1 MFCSLQAICLGK
13 EECCMK
19 KLAKFLMKPHSV
31 SLSHSLRRLQQLGG
45 AQPPF
50 FLEIHSGMEQ
60 TPCRCFVFLEA
71 LFPLQAAGSS
81 RPLFLSRKRPK
92 IFHKKAGH
100 FWEFCQKSFWGLQA
114 IWRQGGI
121 YSRSQGNPCNF
132 QKINKEIYHSLHSPA
147 ALTKK

>member
-1 MFCSLQAICLGK
+1 
-13 EECCMK
+13 MK

-71 LFPLQAAGSS
+71 LFPLQTAGSS
-81 RPLFLSRKRPK
+81 RPLSLSRKRPK
-92 IFHKKAGH
+92 IFYKKGRALLGVLPKI
-100 FWEFCQKSFWGLQA
+100 FLGPASDLEARRNIFQEPRKS
-114 IWRQGGI
+114 I
-121 YSRSQGNPCNF
+121 
-132 QKINKEIYHSLHSPA
+132 
-147 ALTKK
+147 